1 MSDNS
6 ECITYYSK
14 INAERKRTGIGA
26 IELSKYVTLPS
37 RMNFDRFRNI
47 IDGKIQHIKASEYN
61 FILKAYALFPNSERV
76 SLTVRK
82 INRIKR
88 DIEEKNVSKANIS
101 KSFPRYEKFNVGIL
115 RSWLNGSV
123 TSAKKS
129 HYEGVKAFIEN
140 HQPIKT
146 FDIYKS
152 QIKNETYV
160 PISKDL
166 QDFIKSEIERTGI
179 GPQRALKGNKEAKE
193 AGLTSGIIYRIIGQN
208 GHVRK
213 VKKQHTYLL
222 KTLWK

>member
-1 MSDNS
+1 MAQTPKSTTKS
-6 ECITYYSK
+6 VLYPEIE
-14 INAERKRTGIGA
+14 AERQRTGIGA
-26 IELSKYVTLPS
+26 KELSKYVTLPS
-37 RMNFDRFRNI
+37 DMNFDRFRNI

-61 FILKAYALFPNSERV
+61 FILKAYALFPNSERIP
-76 SLTVRK
+76 LTVRK
-82 INRIKR
+82 VNRIRR
-88 DIEEKNVSKANIS
+88 DIEEKGISKADIS
-101 KSFPRYEKFNVGIL
+101 KSFPRYERFDVGTL

-129 HYEGVKAFIEN
+129 HYDGVKAFIEN

-213 VKKQHTYLL
+213 VKKQLVL
-222 KTLWK
+222 C